1 MKWRG
6 RPPIGGQDSD
16 RVSHRCFAPYTLLP
30 LRGIS
35 PQGETRNLRRKTE
48 SHILHVPLRH
58 SPFGGWRHHLS
69 PSMRGHYKAPL
80 CCELLTKRGLAV
92 LYCPTAPRWQ
102 GNTIRKG
109 AKRPENRV
117 TRFPAGREGGAVRHQ
132 RGKSHRRWLITRML
146 IMLYDTESQS
156 RNADFILIAR
166 KGDTITLGPAG
177 PVKLKNL
184 PAARP
189 VNPKNLSPC
198 PLSEANTTCR
208 RQAATT
214 LGVQPR
220 QPSHRR
226 CVQCP

>member
-1 MKWRG
+1 MKKPLQPHLLKRVPPACKGERTMKWRG

-92 LYCPTAPRWQ
+92 LYCPTAPR
-102 GNTIRKG
+102 G
-109 AKRPENRV
+109 
-117 TRFPAGREGGAVRHQ
+117 EGGAVRHQ

-214 LGVQPR
+214 LGPKAR

-226 CVQCP
+226 CVQSP